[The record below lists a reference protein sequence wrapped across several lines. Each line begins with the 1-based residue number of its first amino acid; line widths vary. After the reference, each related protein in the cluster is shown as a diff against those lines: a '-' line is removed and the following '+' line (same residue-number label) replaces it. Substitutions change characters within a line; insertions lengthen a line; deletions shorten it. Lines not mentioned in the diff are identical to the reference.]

1 MRDIFEKLPTPR
13 TLSAPEGRNIL
24 APTPRIP
31 MRTTYDSPMI
41 GAPRERHIL
50 EPMEAPRSVVLVS
63 ADAAWNVI
71 RSLHAEEC
79 ERTPFGEAFVA
90 ALHIGEEDEPVV
102 VMQGGWGKIAAAAAT
117 QYTIDRWRPELLLN
131 IGTCGGF
138 RGEIER
144 GMVILVTRTIIYDIH
159 VEIGDPRS
167 EIDHYI
173 VDIEPAPPRDSLP
186 DGICTGT
193 ILTGDRDIIAAD
205 VPKLVEE
212 YGALG
217 ADWESGAV
225 AYVCKRNNTRC
236 MIVRGVSDLV
246 GPEGGE
252 AYGDGNTLYEESTLH
267 IIQNL
272 DRQLPIWLSLA

>member
-1 MRDIFEKLPTPR
+1 
-13 TLSAPEGRNIL
+13 
-24 APTPRIP
+24 
-31 MRTTYDSPMI
+31 
-41 GAPRERHIL
+41 
-50 EPMEAPRSVVLVS
+50 
-63 ADAAWNVI
+63 
-71 RSLHAEEC
+71 
-79 ERTPFGEAFVA
+79 
-90 ALHIGEEDEPVV
+90 
-102 VMQGGWGKIAAAAAT
+102 
-117 QYTIDRWRPELLLN
+117 
-131 IGTCGGF
+131 
-138 RGEIER
+138 
-144 GMVILVTRTIIYDIH
+144 MVILVTRTIIYDIH

-186 DGICTGT
+186 DGVCTGA

-267 IIQNL
+267 IIQKL
-272 DRQLPIWLSLA
+272 DRQLPIWLNLT